1 MREAPPLAT
10 QLEPA
15 PGEQA
20 EAPTPE
26 AGKRRTWHRLLR
38 NPMAASGL
46 AIIGLFVLVAL
57 LAPWLERYAPTATD
71 LGQRL
76 LPPSPQHWFGT
87 DDVGMDV
94 FSRVVAATRT
104 DLLSAFVI
112 VATAGTAGT
121 LLGLLSGWLG
131 GWWDEILMRVTD
143 MFLAFPSLILA
154 MAISAV
160 LSPDLTNALLA
171 ISVTW
176 WPIYARLA
184 RAQVLA
190 VKQLEYVEAA
200 RSLSASSGRILFLH
214 ILPNTFTPMLVQ
226 ATLDMG
232 GVLLIA
238 AGLSFIGFGAQPP
251 TPEWGLMVAQGQQ
264 YLMQQW
270 WISVFPALAIFLLVI
285 GFNQLGD
292 ALRDML
298 DPRLRGA

>member
-1 MREAPPLAT
+1 LASEATVQLPSPERTPPRPSGGRWR
-10 QLEPA
+10 QDV
-15 PGEQA
+15 
-20 EAPTPE
+20 
-26 AGKRRTWHRLLR
+26 RRFLK

-46 AIIGLFVLVAL
+46 AIIAVFALVAVF
-57 LAPWLERYAPTATD
+57 APWLEHANPTATD
-71 LGQRL
+71 LAQRL
-76 LPPSPQHWFGT
+76 LPPSPRHWFGT

-94 FSRVVAATRT
+94 YSRVVAATRI
-104 DLLSAFVI
+104 DLFSSFLVVL
-112 VATAGTAGT
+112 VAGLIGTA
-121 LLGLLSGWLG
+121 LGLLSGWLG

-143 MFLAFPSLILA
+143 MFLAFPGLILA

-160 LSPDLTNALLA
+160 LTPNLTNALLA
-171 ISVTW
+171 ISVTF

-190 VKQLEYVEAA
+190 VRGLEYVEAA
-200 RSLSASSGRILFLH
+200 RSLGASSQRILLRH
-214 ILPNTFTPMLVQ
+214 VLPNAFTPMLVQ

-232 GVLLIA
+232 SVLLTA

-270 WISVFPALAIFLLVI
+270 WISTFPALCILLLVI

-292 ALRDML
+292 ALRDTL
-298 DPRLRGA
+298 DPRLRGR